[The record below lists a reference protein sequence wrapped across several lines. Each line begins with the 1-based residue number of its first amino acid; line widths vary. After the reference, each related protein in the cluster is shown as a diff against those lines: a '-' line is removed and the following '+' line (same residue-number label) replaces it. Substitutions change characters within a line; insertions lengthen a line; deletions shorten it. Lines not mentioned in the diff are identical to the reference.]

1 MMQTMHFEISHSH
14 SDLPIIKEQF
24 NRRAKLSQKGENH
37 KAAAQGNAIFP
48 SGSTTLGVL
57 KIQRGSWK
65 PASVILGPK
74 QCHPAS

>member
-24 NRRAKLSQKGENH
+24 NRRAKLSQKGETH

-48 SGSTTLGVL
+48 SGSTTLG
-57 KIQRGSWK
+57 
-65 PASVILGPK
+65 
-74 QCHPAS
+74 C